1 MAFSCSPHVRP
12 KIVRLQWTL
21 SLRNLGPYKLDDQ
34 AKTYSDGDGNE
45 LLALRHYSYNFISSI
60 YAVAAVAHFDALKIS
75 MPIISYEHLFCR
87 SNLLHEIREP
97 NIISLYLVCLTHSI
111 LSHPIPSHP
120 FITVS

>member
-21 SLRNLGPYKLDDQ
+21 SLRNLGPYELDLDSK
-34 AKTYSDGDGNE
+34 AYSDGDGNE

-60 YAVAAVAHFDALKIS
+60 YAVAAVAYFDASDIH
-75 MPIISYEHLFCR
+75 MPIISYEYLFCR
-87 SNLLHEIREP
+87 SNLLHQIREP
-97 NIISLYLVCLTHSI
+97 NIISVIPVCLTHSI

-120 FITVS
+120 FITV